1 MESNKEKANNLLI
14 KQIEENHI
22 NLLKRQNEAIN
33 DLFDEFEFMFSIIKL
48 DLEKKCSLQTMRY
61 MLMIDVFLNELK
73 NVFYNYK
80 EDEDEEDMDIW

>member
-80 EDEDEEDMDIW
+80 EDEDEEDMDI